1 MDWVIWHKP
10 TCSTSRWVLAALR
23 EAGIEPEVRDY
34 IAAPPSEAELRAVLA
49 RLGIGARGLLRR
61 RGTPYAALGLGD
73 PALSEDALIAAM
85 AAQPILIERPVVLST
100 QGAVLCRP
108 KEAVL
113 DLIAR
118 GTGGRAV

>member
-1 MDWVIWHKP
+1 MAWVIWHKP

-23 EAGIEPEVRDY
+23 EAGIAPEVRDY
-34 IAAPPSEAELRAVLA
+34 IAAPPSGAELRAVLV

-85 AAQPILIERPVVLST
+85 AAQPILIERPVVLSP

-118 GTGGRAV
+118 GTGGGAV

>member
-1 MDWVIWHKP
+1 MGWVIWHKP

-23 EAGIEPEVRDY
+23 EAGIAPEIRDY

-61 RGTPYAALGLGD
+61 KGTPYGELGLGAAD
-73 PALSEDALIAAM
+73 LSEEVLIAAM
-85 AAQPILIERPVVLST
+85 AAHPILIERPVVMAP

-118 GTGGRAV
+118 NGAGVAR